1 LDLHGVVASK
11 DPQKVPAV
19 HTTKDLRVPAFKV
32 AINDSKNLE
41 PSLLLKGLKL
51 LEGFKRVSFVVTL

>member
-1 LDLHGVVASK
+1 LHGVVVSK

-32 AINDSKNLE
+32 ALKGSHNRN
-41 PSLLLKGLKL
+41 PFLLLKGLKFL
-51 LEGFKRVSFVVTL
+51 KGFKRVSFVVTL